1 MRASTRDR
9 PGEVSRSAFDHLC
22 AEMVREAFR
31 ATRAGAARG
40 DAGEEFMDD
49 AADWMRRVDGE
60 TARAACDRLELVG
73 FRIGER
79 VGERVSA
86 REDPFADEQSAIM
99 CACKEFW
106 TFAHGKRVDALKTNN
121 KGTFVFHD
129 DQFRAM
135 RGVRCSSSSAGSS
148 AGSSAAASSAA
159 DALADAALDAVE
171 RAYLALHAGVVRG
184 GLKSFGIT
192 ARVRGE
198 LRASPSSASRD
209 ARRRASRPGFAFAPA
224 PSPAVAF
231 VVDVARPSRAAPAS

>member
-79 VGERVSA
+79 
-86 REDPFADEQSAIM
+86 
-99 CACKEFW
+99 
-106 TFAHGKRVDALKTNN
+106 
-121 KGTFVFHD
+121 
-129 DQFRAM
+129 
-135 RGVRCSSSSAGSS
+135 
-148 AGSSAAASSAA
+148 
-159 DALADAALDAVE
+159 
-171 RAYLALHAGVVRG
+171 AYLALHAGIVRG

-209 ARRRASRPGFAFAPA
+209 ARRRPARPGFAFAPA

-231 VVDVARPSRAAPAS
+231 VVDVARPSRAAPASRRL

>member
-40 DAGEEFMDD
+40 DAGEAFMDD

-86 REDPFADEQSAIM
+86 HEDPFADEQSAIM

-135 RGVRCSSSSAGSS
+135 RGVRCSSSS

-209 ARRRASRPGFAFAPA
+209 ARRRPSRPGFAFAPA

>member
-73 FRIGER
+73 FRIGDR

-86 REDPFADEQSAIM
+86 HEDPFADEQSAIM

-171 RAYLALHAGVVRG
+171 RA
-184 GLKSFGIT
+184 
-192 ARVRGE
+192 
-198 LRASPSSASRD
+198 
-209 ARRRASRPGFAFAPA
+209 
-224 PSPAVAF
+224 
-231 VVDVARPSRAAPAS
+231 

>member
-40 DAGEEFMDD
+40 DAGEAFMDD

-86 REDPFADEQSAIM
+86 HEDPFADEQSAIM

-159 DALADAALDAVE
+159 DLSLI
-171 RAYLALHAGVVRG
+171 H
-184 GLKSFGIT
+184 I
-192 ARVRGE
+192 
-198 LRASPSSASRD
+198 
-209 ARRRASRPGFAFAPA
+209 
-224 PSPAVAF
+224 
-231 VVDVARPSRAAPAS
+231 